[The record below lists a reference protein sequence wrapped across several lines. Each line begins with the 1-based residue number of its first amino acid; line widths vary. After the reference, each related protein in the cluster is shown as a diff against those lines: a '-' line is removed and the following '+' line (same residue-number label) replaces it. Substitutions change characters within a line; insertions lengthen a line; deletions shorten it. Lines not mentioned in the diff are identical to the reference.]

1 MILCRGNR
9 RVSLGTPSPII
20 ATLLVFLFVAPAG
33 FAMVANKSLEK
44 AIMYTVDNILS

>member
-20 ATLLVFLFVAPAG
+20 ATLLVFVFVAPVG
-33 FAMVANKSLEK
+33 FATVANKGLEK
-44 AIMYTVDNILS
+44 ATMYTVDNIPS